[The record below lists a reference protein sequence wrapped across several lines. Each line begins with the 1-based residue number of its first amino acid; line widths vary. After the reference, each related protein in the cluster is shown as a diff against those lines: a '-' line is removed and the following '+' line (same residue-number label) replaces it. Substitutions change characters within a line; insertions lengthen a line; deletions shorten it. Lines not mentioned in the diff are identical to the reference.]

1 MSGAAD
7 REQSIPTSTWEEPE
21 MRTALVRRD
30 ISRVY
35 QLLRRLGIT
44 QKRIAAMTG
53 QSQSEVSEI
62 TKGRQVMAY
71 DVLARIGDG
80 LGIPRGYM
88 GMGYSPGVAADGP
101 SGGREDEDVQR
112 RRFLAAAASA
122 VVGATLDFGWG
133 QLGPLRDVASPTPVP
148 GRLGLEDVR
157 RIEAATGALKALDY
171 QQGGGSVRDAA
182 IAHVNWCRRLLAA
195 DCSEP
200 VRRKLLSAVAG
211 AHRFAG
217 WTSFDVGLADAA
229 RYHYVQ
235 SVELA
240 KQADDHG
247 LMCSVLY
254 AAARIELHNGAV
266 NDALKLFQLG
276 EIPAADSADAH
287 AGAVL
292 AANQAWAYGRL
303 NRPDLAA
310 TAMSRARRDFAR
322 AQQYG
327 EQERPTW
334 AAFFTEAD
342 LAASEGMM
350 HLEMRDGDP
359 FRAIPLFERSIG
371 LRSELTARSQTF
383 ERIALATAYLRAGDH
398 KLGVP
403 AAVAAVTSAE
413 QLQSRRVL
421 DRLTPL
427 REQAA
432 VRRDPDCRQ
441 LVHEITQVQSQ
452 YAA

>member
-1 MSGAAD
+1 M
-7 REQSIPTSTWEEPE
+7 
-21 MRTALVRRD
+21 
-30 ISRVY
+30 
-35 QLLRRLGIT
+35 
-44 QKRIAAMTG
+44 
-53 QSQSEVSEI
+53 
-62 TKGRQVMAY
+62 
-71 DVLARIGDG
+71 
-80 LGIPRGYM
+80 
-88 GMGYSPGVAADGP
+88 
-101 SGGREDEDVQR
+101 QR

-133 QLGPLRDVASPTPVP
+133 QLGPVRDVTSPTPVP
-148 GRLGLEDVR
+148 GRVGHEDVR
-157 RIEAATGALKALDY
+157 RIEAATAALKALDY

-182 IAHVNWCRRLLAA
+182 IAHVSWCRRLLTA
-195 DCSEP
+195 DCTDA
-200 VRRKLLSAVAG
+200 VRQRLLSAVAG

-240 KQADDHG
+240 KQAADHG

-276 EIPAADSADAH
+276 EIPAADAADAH

-310 TAMSRARRDFAR
+310 TAMARARRDFAR
-322 AQQYG
+322 VQDRGQHPD
-327 EQERPTW
+327 RPTW

-342 LAASEGMM
+342 LQASEGMM
-350 HLEMRDGDP
+350 HLEMRDTDP
-359 FRAIPLFERSIG
+359 FRAIPLFERSIS
-371 LRSELTARSQTF
+371 LRSSTTARSQAF

-398 KLGVP
+398 RLGVP
-403 AAVAAVTSAE
+403 AAAAAVSSAE

-427 REQAA
+427 REEAQR
-432 VRRDPDCRQ
+432 RRDPDCRQ
-441 LVHEITQVQSQ
+441 LVHEITRVQSQ

>member
-1 MSGAAD
+1 
-7 REQSIPTSTWEEPE
+7 

-44 QKRIAAMTG
+44 QKRIAARTG

-88 GMGYSPGVAADGP
+88 GMGYSPGVAAVGP

-182 IAHVNWCRRLLAA
+182 IAHVSWCRRLLDA
-195 DCSEP
+195 DCTDA
-200 VRRKLLSAVAG
+200 VRERLLSAVAG

-235 SVELA
+235 AVELA
-240 KQADDHG
+240 KQAGDHG

-276 EIPAADSADAH
+276 EIPAADAADAH

-292 AANQAWAYGRL
+292 AANQAWAYGKL
-303 NRPDLAA
+303 NRPDLAG
-310 TAMSRARRDFAR
+310 TAMARARRDFAR
-322 AQQYG
+322 AQEYG
-327 EQERPTW
+327 APERPSW
-334 AAFFTEAD
+334 ASFFTAAD

-359 FRAIPLFERSIG
+359 FRAIPLFEHSIG
-371 LRSELTARSQTF
+371 LRTELTARSQTF
-383 ERIALATAYLRAGDH
+383 ERIALATGYLRAGDH
-398 KLGVP
+398 RLGVP
-403 AAVAAVTSAE
+403 AAVAAVASAE

-427 REQAA
+427 RLEAA
-432 VRRDPDCRQ
+432 RRRDPDCQQ
-441 LVHEITQVQSQ
+441 LVHEITAVQSQ